1 MKISKLEF
9 VTCLLTIVF
18 IGFAAGWFMR
28 GNTAAQP
35 IRVTAERT
43 LAAAENTPAALP
55 APKETQKE
63 LININTAPVDVLD
76 TLPGIGQKRAED
88 IVAYREANG
97 PFRIPEDLTKVSG
110 IGENTLEGLL
120 DFITTGEVK

>member
-9 VTCLLTIVF
+9 VTCLLAAVF
-18 IGFAAGWFMR
+18 IAFSVGWFLR
-28 GNTAAQP
+28 ENTAAQP
-35 IRVTAERT
+35 IRVETERT
-43 LAAAENTPAALP
+43 LSSAENTPVALP

-63 LININTAPVDVLD
+63 LIDINTASVDVLD

-97 PFRIPEDLTKVSG
+97 PFRIPEDLTKVAG
-110 IGENTLEGLL
+110 IGESTLEGLIDL
-120 DFITTGEVK
+120 ITAN